1 MNRKS
6 LLLAALLAS
15 STAICGCSMLRGGA
29 KAEQMY
35 VLHAA
40 PVAAGTPVG
49 AVLAVPRPVA
59 HPGLDTDRIALLRTG
74 NELDYYAASR
84 YGESLTRV
92 LGVIAVE
99 TLGGG
104 DGFATAISADRAGV
118 HSDYDLLL
126 TVRRFEADYSGGK
139 LLPEIQVAIDCMLV
153 ASSPRK
159 VLGSCDGAAS
169 EPVSANRMSEIVAAL
184 ERAAQHALAD
194 VRSKAVALA
203 RAMPPPAL
211 PKK

>member
-1 MNRKS
+1 MNRTILS
-6 LLLAALLAS
+6 ITALLAGS
-15 STAICGCSMLRGGA
+15 ALLAGCSGLRSGA
-29 KAEQMY
+29 KADQIY

-40 PVAAGTPVG
+40 PAAAGTPVA

-59 HPGLDTDRIALLRTG
+59 HPGLDTDRIALLRSG
-74 NELDYYAASR
+74 NELDYYAASH

-99 TLGGG
+99 TLAGGE
-104 DGFATAISADRAGV
+104 GFATAISADRAGV

-139 LLPEIQVAIDCMLV
+139 TLPTVQVAIDCMLV

-169 EPVSANRMSEIVAAL
+169 EAVGANRMSEIVAAL
-184 ERAAQHALAD
+184 ERAAQFALAD

-203 RAMPPPAL
+203 RATPPPVL